1 VDCCEST
8 VYDDQFDAR
17 EAAHKLREYRRNGPN
32 PWTARLI
39 GELSA
44 GGVDGLTVLEIG
56 AGIGAVRQALLASG
70 AATATDVDASG
81 PYLAAAREEAE
92 RRGLT
97 GRVTF
102 LKGDAVRLG
111 DQLPD
116 ADLVALDR
124 VVCCYGDMP
133 GLVGLA
139 SARARRRLGLV
150 LPRDARW
157 VRAAVALANAWSA
170 LTRNPFRVHIHRT
183 DAVLSVARTAG
194 LRLASTHRGLFWQ
207 TLVLERGPAEP
218 AATA

>member
-1 VDCCEST
+1 MDCCDSS

-17 EAAHKLREYRRNGPN
+17 EAAHKLREYRRKGPN

-39 GELSA
+39 RELSS
-44 GGVDGLTVLEIG
+44 GGVDGLSVLEIG
-56 AGIGAVRQALLASG
+56 AGIGAVHQSLLASG

-97 GRVTF
+97 DRVTF
-102 LKGDAVRLG
+102 LKGDAVALR
-111 DQLPD
+111 DQLPG

-133 GLVGLA
+133 ALVGLA

-157 VRAAVALANAWSA
+157 IRAAVALANGWSA
-170 LTRNPFRVHIHRT
+170 LTRNPFRVHVHRT
-183 DAVLSVARTAG
+183 DAVLAVAGAAG

-207 TLVLERGPAEP
+207 TLVLERGAGTA